1 MDKKFRPKGNI
12 LGILTSFFYLM
23 IVISIAMYQM
33 PISSPEKMSWNNYV
47 KGSIV
52 ATVYT
57 IGIVLAVLGA
67 AFGIAKG
74 ISYTLEYLSES
85 YEEYKETNFL
95 DYDMKDA
102 IISTVYWV
110 NKTVDFIMSIFV
122 PGAIALFYFG
132 NHSVSATVEGLTNL
146 VIMSLLPTMILL
158 KIGEY
163 LKAIIFEIF
172 EIVKFLFRLLVY
184 SIKLAFSF
192 LFNIK
197 NGFKNLINE
206 LIDKG
211 K

>member
-1 MDKKFRPKGNI
+1 MV
-12 LGILTSFFYLM
+12 
-23 IVISIAMYQM
+23 VISIAMYQM

-47 KGSIV
+47 KGSVV
-52 ATVYT
+52 ATVCT

-74 ISYTLEYLSES
+74 MSYTLEYLSES

-95 DYDMKDA
+95 EYDMKDA

-132 NHSVSATVEGLTNL
+132 NNSVSATVEGLTNL

-172 EIVKFLFRLLVY
+172 EIIKFLFRLLVY

>member
-1 MDKKFRPKGNI
+1 MV
-12 LGILTSFFYLM
+12 
-23 IVISIAMYQM
+23 VISIAMYQM

-47 KGSIV
+47 KGSVV

-74 ISYTLEYLSES
+74 MSYTLEYLSES

-95 DYDMKDA
+95 EYDMKDA

-172 EIVKFLFRLLVY
+172 EIIKFLFRLLVY

>member
-1 MDKKFRPKGNI
+1 MV
-12 LGILTSFFYLM
+12 
-23 IVISIAMYQM
+23 VISIAMCQM
-33 PISSPEKMSWNNYV
+33 PISSPEKISWNNYV
-47 KGSIV
+47 KGSVV
-52 ATVYT
+52 ATVYS

-74 ISYTLEYLSES
+74 MSYTLEYLSES

-163 LKAIIFEIF
+163 LNAIIFEIC
-172 EIVKFLFRLLVY
+172 EIIKFIFRLLVY
-184 SIKLAFSF
+184 SIKLAFSV

-206 LIDKG
+206 LVDKG

>member
-23 IVISIAMYQM
+23 VVISIAMYQM

-47 KGSIV
+47 KGSVV
-52 ATVYT
+52 ATVCT

-74 ISYTLEYLSES
+74 MSYTLEYLSES

-95 DYDMKDA
+95 EYDMKDA

-132 NHSVSATVEGLTNL
+132 NNSVSATVEGLTNL

-172 EIVKFLFRLLVY
+172 EIIKFLFRLLVY